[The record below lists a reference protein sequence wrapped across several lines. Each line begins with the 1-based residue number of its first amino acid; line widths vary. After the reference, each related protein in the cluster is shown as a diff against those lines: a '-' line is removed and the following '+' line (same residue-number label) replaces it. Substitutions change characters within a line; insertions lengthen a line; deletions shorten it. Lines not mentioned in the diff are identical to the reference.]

1 VDAAVGEAR
10 TNGSA
15 AQADAPAGVVLLAE
29 MHSATERRLVGDWAR
44 VEHPGAPIL
53 RPDDPQLGTRLTP
66 GGDPEVIPVRVTWV
80 PRERNGDRRARAS
93 DLLALTNPR
102 RPWARRQERIA
113 RREPDRVHVV
123 AGEGARVSDLR
134 RRFQKQSGPVGTP
147 QAFGEFV
154 ARQAMLACDR
164 ADRAIIG
171 DRYKVPRLVAEQI
184 TSSASFREEIEALA
198 EREGRPS
205 EQVMS
210 EATAALKELA
220 TVQSP
225 LAIDAFRWLLSP
237 MHSRA
242 YEVEVDTAGLEQLRE
257 LNRSHALV
265 FLPTHRSYTDPL
277 ILAQVLHDN
286 DFPRNHLL
294 GGNNLAFWPIG
305 PLGKRAGLVFIRRS
319 FGDDPVYKLA
329 VREFFG
335 YLVAKRFNVEW
346 YIEGGRTRTGKL
358 RPPKYGLL
366 HYLATA
372 IDRGRADDVMLVPVS
387 INYSRLHEVATMAE
401 EQGGKSKSAE
411 GLGWLAGYMRAQ
423 RGRVGKVRIDF
434 GEAISLKGALEEGAE
449 SGARLEKVAFRIC
462 DGINRVTPV
471 MPASLLTLAL
481 LGTPRRAL
489 TLQQVERILAPLI
502 DYVSEREIPGEVEQL
517 RTPASL
523 RGALDELVAAGVVSR
538 YDGGY
543 EPVFSIAP
551 GSAVAA
557 AFYRNGVLH
566 HFVNR
571 AIVELA
577 LLYAAKQG
585 EADGAALVE
594 SAWEQS
600 LRVRDLLKFE
610 FFFAEKELFRE
621 ELARELERIDP
632 RWREHTRSPS
642 EAGDL
647 LRASRVLVANRALRS
662 FLDAQLVVA
671 ERLAARNP
679 QEELD
684 RPAFLRECLGVGR
697 QMLLQ
702 GRLHSAESVSQE
714 LFGSALALVANRDL
728 VDPGR
733 EELQSRREAFASEVR
748 EVIGLVEQ
756 IRQLDEEL
764 IEEMLDGR
772 GD

>member
-1 VDAAVGEAR
+1 MDAAVGEAR

-15 AQADAPAGVVLLAE
+15 AQADAPAQVVLLAE
-29 MHSATERRLVGDWAR
+29 MRSATETRLVQNWAHA
-44 VEHPGAPIL
+44 EHPGAPIL
-53 RPDDPQLGTRLTP
+53 QPNDPQLGTRLTAD
-66 GGDPEVIPVRVTWV
+66 GDPEVIPVRVTWV

-102 RPWARRQERIA
+102 RPWARRQQRIA

-123 AGEGARVSDLR
+123 AGEGARVSALR
-134 RRFQKQSGPVGTP
+134 RRFQKQSGSSGTP
-147 QAFGEFV
+147 HAFGEFV
-154 ARQAMLACDR
+154 ARQATLACDR

-184 TSSASFREEIEALA
+184 TASASFREEIQALA
-198 EREGRPS
+198 EREGRSS

-210 EATAALKELA
+210 EATAALNELA

-225 LAIDAFRWLLSP
+225 LAIDAFRLLLSP

-242 YEVEVDTAGLEQLRE
+242 YEVEVDTAGLEHLRA
-257 LNRSHALV
+257 LNRSHALI

-305 PLGKRAGLVFIRRS
+305 PLGKRAGLIFIRRS

-329 VREFFG
+329 VREFLG
-335 YLVAKRFNVEW
+335 YLVAKRFNIEW

-387 INYSRLHEVATMAE
+387 INYTRLHEVATMAE

-423 RGRVGKVRIDF
+423 RRRVGRVRIDF

-449 SGARLEKVAFRIC
+449 SVARLEKVAFRIC
-462 DGINRVTPV
+462 DGINRATPV

-481 LGTPRRAL
+481 LGSPDRAL
-489 TLQQVERILAPLI
+489 TLEQVARILAPLI
-502 DYVSEREIPGEVEQL
+502 DYVDERAIPGEVEQL
-517 RTPASL
+517 RAPARL
-523 RGALDELVAAGVVSR
+523 RAALDELVTAGVVSR

-551 GSAVAA
+551 GSHVVA

-566 HFVNR
+566 HFVSR

-585 EADGAALVE
+585 EANGAALLE

-621 ELARELERIDP
+621 ELAQELERIDP
-632 RWREHTRSPS
+632 QWREHTRSPS
-642 EAGDL
+642 EAGAL

-662 FLDAQLVVA
+662 FLDAQLVVS
-671 ERLAARNP
+671 EGLAARSP
-679 QEELD
+679 REELD
-684 RPAFLRECLGVGR
+684 RPAFARECLGVGR

-714 LFGSALALVANRDL
+714 LFGSALALAANRDL
-728 VDPGR
+728 LDPGR
-733 EELQSRREAFASEVR
+733 EDLQARRQAFAGEIRDV
-748 EVIGLVEQ
+748 VGLVEQ

-764 IEEMLDGR
+764 IQEMLDGR
-772 GD
+772 GG

>member
-1 VDAAVGEAR
+1 VEAAVGEAR
-10 TNGSA
+10 TNGSI
-15 AQADAPAGVVLLAE
+15 AQADAPARVVLLAE
-29 MHSATERRLVGDWAR
+29 MGSATETRLVSEWAHA
-44 VEHPGAPIL
+44 EHPGAPIL
-53 RPDDPQLGTRLTP
+53 ERDDPRLGTRLVAAA
-66 GGDPEVIPVRVTWV
+66 DPEVIPVRVTWV
-80 PRERNGDRRARAS
+80 PRERNGDRRARAA

-102 RPWARRQERIA
+102 RPWARHQERIA

-123 AGEGARVSDLR
+123 AGEGARVSALR
-134 RRFQKQSGPVGTP
+134 QRFRKQSGTIGTP

-154 ARQAMLACDR
+154 ATQAVLACDR

-184 TSSASFREEIEALA
+184 TSSASFRDEIEALA
-198 EREGRPS
+198 EREGRGS

-210 EATAALKELA
+210 EAVSALNELA

-225 LAIDAFRWLLSP
+225 LAIDAFRLLLSP

-242 YEVEVDTAGLEQLRE
+242 YEVEVDTAGLEHLRE

-305 PLGKRAGLVFIRRS
+305 PLGKRAGLIFIRRS

-329 VREFFG
+329 VREFLG
-335 YLVAKRFNVEW
+335 YLVAKRFNIEW

-372 IDRGRADDVMLVPVS
+372 IERGRADDVMLVPVS
-387 INYSRLHEVATMAE
+387 INYTRLHEVATMAE
-401 EQGGKSKSAE
+401 EQGGKRKTAE

-423 RGRVGKVRIDF
+423 RRRVGKVRIDF
-434 GEAISLKGALEEGAE
+434 GEPISLKGALEEGADG
-449 SGARLEKVAFRIC
+449 SARLEKVAFRIC

-481 LGTPRRAL
+481 LGSPRRAL
-489 TLQQVERILAPLI
+489 TVEQVGRILAPLI
-502 DYVSEREIPGEVEQL
+502 DYVEAREIPGEVAQL
-517 RTPASL
+517 RAPARL
-523 RGALDELVAAGVVSR
+523 RAALDELVSAGVASR

-543 EPVFSIAP
+543 EPVFSIEP
-551 GSAVAA
+551 GSHVVA

-566 HFVNR
+566 HFIGR

-577 LLYAAKQG
+577 LLHAARQG
-585 EADGAALVE
+585 QASGAALME

-600 LRVRDLLKFE
+600 LRIRDLLKFE
-610 FFFAEKELFRE
+610 FFFAEKERFRE
-621 ELARELERIDP
+621 ELAEELERIDP
-632 RWREHTRSPS
+632 EWREHTRTPP
-642 EAGDL
+642 EAGAL
-647 LRASRVLVANRALRS
+647 LRASKVLVANRALRS

-679 QEELD
+679 REPLD
-684 RPAFLRECLGVGR
+684 RTTFPRECLGVGR

-702 GRLHSAESVSQE
+702 ARLHSAESVSQE
-714 LFGSALALVANRDL
+714 LFASALALAANRDL

-733 EELQSRREAFASEVR
+733 EDLQERRRAFAAEISDV
-748 EVIGLVEQ
+748 VGLTEQ
-756 IRQLDEEL
+756 IRLLDEEL
-764 IEEMLDGR
+764 TEEMLDAGHQ
-772 GD
+772 